1 VALAASH
8 RRRALVMIDQG
19 VSSLSNVVV
28 SIVVARALSGE
39 GFGAFAAAT
48 IGFFLVIGIARAFL
62 GEPLLALYS
71 HATPDARRRLVPDM
85 LGASLVVSVVC
96 GVGVA
101 AFGAVIGG
109 PSGLALEALGVVMP
123 CIIVQDFWRYAFIV
137 DRAGMALAVD
147 LAWLA
152 GVLVALPLA
161 PDDAGPAWYVMA
173 WGLTAGLGAVLGLV
187 IGRIRH
193 WPHPFRWLVDHRD
206 TGGRFFGEFLT
217 GSAVSNIVMA
227 SVGGIAG
234 LDVLGAVRASQVFY
248 GPLNTIHNG
257 IYLTVVPEGAQARD
271 HPSRLLKIMIVAT
284 AGVVTASVALMVVG
298 LVLPDAWGSA
308 LFGSTWPDAQELMF
322 PMGLAMLTGGLAT
335 GGYAGIRSLGAVRES
350 LRARLQAA
358 APQLVLPVIGVALA
372 AGWGYSVGLA
382 VAQAA
387 MALIWWAAFRR
398 ALVARQAR
406 VATGEEAA
414 QQDAPMTSTGT
425 R

>member
-1 VALAASH
+1 MALAASH
-8 RRRALVMIDQG
+8 RRRALVMVDQG

-28 SIVVARALSGE
+28 SIVVARALSDE

-48 IGFFLVIGIARAFL
+48 IGFLLIIGIARAFL

-71 HATPDARRRLVPDM
+71 HASPEVRRRLVPDM
-85 LGASLVVSVVC
+85 LGASIVVSIVC
-96 GVGVA
+96 GTGA
-101 AFGAVIGG
+101 AAAGAVIGG
-109 PSGLALEALGVVMP
+109 PSGLALVALGVVMP
-123 CIIVQDFWRYAFIV
+123 CIVVQDFWRYAFIV

-147 LAWLA
+147 LVWLA

-161 PDDAGPAWYVMA
+161 PTGAGPAWYVMA
-173 WGLTAGLGAVLGLV
+173 WGLTAGLGALLGLAL
-187 IGRIRH
+187 GRVRR
-193 WPHPFRWLVDHRD
+193 WPHPLRWLVDHRG
-206 TGGRFFGEFLT
+206 TGARFFGEFLT

-227 SVGGIAG
+227 SVGAIAG

-271 HPSRLLKIMIVAT
+271 RPARLLRIMVVAT
-284 AGVVTASVALMVVG
+284 GGVTAASVALMLAG

-308 LFGSTWPDAQELMF
+308 LFGSTWPDAQQLMF

-335 GGYAGIRSLGAVRES
+335 GGYAGVRSLGAVRES

-358 APQLVLPVIGVALA
+358 APQLVLPVIGVTVA
-372 AGWGYSVGLA
+372 AGWGYSMGLA

-387 MALIWWAAFRR
+387 MALIWWMAFRR
-398 ALVARQAR
+398 ALASHRATIAAGEGAVRQDATMTSAR
-406 VATGEEAA
+406 V
-414 QQDAPMTSTGT
+414 S
-425 R
+425 